1 MHWFEIS
8 SEENYCGW
16 TIKWHTLFGSSARIR
31 SSRTSGQGERRGL
44 GRKSIWNHILNLAC
58 RISEPIHLKSSIQS
72 LVILEVNQSV
82 QKFVKWVQVENKI
95 KLIINSISFR
105 CHVATRCQMPSNLHI
120 NYMSYITLHN
130 SVKSHIGVQW
140 LHCSL

>member
-1 MHWFEIS
+1 MEALSVSDQTGLPDKGNGGVSDGNQFEI
-8 SEENYCGW
+8 
-16 TIKWHTLFGSSARIR
+16 IF
-31 SSRTSGQGERRGL
+31 
-44 GRKSIWNHILNLAC
+44 SIAAC
-58 RISEPIHLKSSIQS
+58 RNSEPIHLKSPIQS

-130 SVKSHIGVQW
+130 SVKSPIGLQ
-140 LHCSL
+140 SLNGNKESSDFFNFIHFY